1 MKKTD
6 MISRM
11 AEGAEITKAQAEKAL
26 DGLLEAVK
34 EGLKDGGRE
43 VFTGFGTFSV
53 AAREA
58 RNGRNPR
65 TGEVIDIP
73 AYKTVKFTPSEKLKG
88 KFKG

>member
-11 AEGAEITKAQAEKAL
+11 AEGAGITKAQAEKAL

-34 EGLKDGGRE
+34 EGLKDGGKV
-43 VFTGFGTFSV
+43 VFTGFGTFSL

-58 RNGRNPR
+58 RKGRHPR

-73 AYKTVKFTPSEKLKG
+73 AYKTVTFKPSESVKKE
-88 KFKG
+88 FN